1 MTQRD
6 YYEILGV
13 DKNANP
19 DEIKKAFRKLAMKHH
34 PDRNSGEDHAKSE
47 QLFKEAKEAYEVL
60 MDEQKRALYDRYGH
74 EGVKGMGGGGGG
86 FEGAHFSDIFGD
98 IFGNIFGGS
107 RGQQHGP
114 QRGADLLYQLS
125 VTLEEAALG
134 CNKEI
139 QIPKQTTCSTCS
151 GSGAKPGSTLLT
163 CKTCDGHGQVRMQ
176 QGFFSIQ
183 QTCPDCHGS
192 GKLIKEKCTD
202 CKGHGLI
209 KETKTLSV
217 KIPPGIDH
225 GERVRLN
232 QEGESGAAGGPAGD
246 LYIQMNIKTHEIFER
261 NGLDLLC
268 EVPIS
273 ITQAI
278 LGDEIEVPTLN
289 GMVTLKIP
297 AETQTDKTLRLR
309 GKGIHSAR
317 HHSTGDLFCRIVVET
332 PSGLNQEQKGHLQ
345 ALDEALKKSDNKH
358 QPKCHAWHN
367 AMKKYCEQAKPK

>member
-1 MTQRD
+1 MKQRD

-13 DKNANP
+13 DKNASQ

-34 PDRNSGEDHAKSE
+34 PDRNSGENRAQSE

-74 EGVKGMGGGGGG
+74 EGITGMGGGGGFDG
-86 FEGAHFSDIFGD
+86 GQFSDIFGD
-98 IFGNIFGGS
+98 LFGNIFGGG
-107 RGQQHGP
+107 RNHQYNP
-114 QRGADLLYQLS
+114 QRGADLLYQLN

-134 CNKEI
+134 CHKEI
-139 QIPKQTTCSTCS
+139 QIPKQNSCGTCS
-151 GSGAKPGSTLLT
+151 GSGAKPGTALLT

-192 GKLIKEKCTD
+192 GKMIKEKCTA
-202 CKGHGLI
+202 CKGHGI
-209 KETKTLSV
+209 VQETKTLSV
-217 KIPPGIDH
+217 KIPAAIDQ

-232 QEGESGAAGGPAGD
+232 HEGESGGTGAPAGD
-246 LYIQMNIKTHEIFER
+246 LYIEINIKAHEIFQR

-278 LGDEIEVPTLN
+278 LGDEIEVPTLT
-289 GMVTLKIP
+289 GLVTLKIP
-297 AETQTDKTLRLR
+297 PETQTDKTLRLR
-309 GKGIHSAR
+309 GKGIHSTR
-317 HHSTGDLFCRIVVET
+317 HHSTGDLFCRIVIET
-332 PSGLNQEQKGHLQ
+332 PNELNKEQKQHIE
-345 ALDEALKKSDNKH
+345 ALAESLKKSHNKH
-358 QPKCHAWHN
+358 QPKCDAWQKKI
-367 AMKKYCEQAKPK
+367 KKYATQTTPK